1 MDNDSLNLLALAALL
16 THWSVVIGLSARI
29 IMRRR
34 PIGVLLAW
42 IALILSIPVLG
53 VIVYLFVG
61 ENRIGDKYIKR
72 VAAIRTVYDQWQQS
86 LRDRSRVDNPA
97 PDPLQR
103 QVESVTGFPVLAGNR
118 VVLLPDYE
126 STFRSLIRDIEHCR
140 STCHLE
146 FYIWHPGGLADEL
159 FESLREA
166 SRRGVHCRVI
176 LDALGSKPFLQSDRP
191 AQLRDAGVEI
201 ASALPVGL
209 LSTLFSRADLRNHR
223 KIAVIDGKTAY
234 TGSQNLVDPRF
245 FKQNEGVG
253 QWIDATIRI
262 SGPLV
267 ETLAGTFIRD
277 WESVTGSGL
286 ENLKQAHDVQP
297 VNKTGNV
304 ALQIVPSGPY
314 PNPMAIQQ
322 IILAAIYSASEELV
336 ITTPYFVP
344 DESLMT
350 ALVSA
355 AHQGVKVT
363 LIIPAKNDSRLVDY
377 ASRSTFGDLLDAG
390 VNIATYECGLLHT
403 KSITVDGKFCV
414 FGSVNMDMRS
424 LWLNFEI
431 SVLVYNRELT
441 AEIQKLQES
450 YLQESTLIE
459 AGAWK
464 QRPFS
469 QRFVENA
476 AHLAAPLL

>member
-146 FYIWHPGGLADEL
+146 YYIWHPGGLADEL
-159 FESLREA
+159 IESLREA

-277 WESVTGSGL
+277 CCLLYTS
-286 ENLKQAHDVQP
+286 D
-297 VNKTGNV
+297 
-304 ALQIVPSGPY
+304 
-314 PNPMAIQQ
+314 
-322 IILAAIYSASEELV
+322 AA
-336 ITTPYFVP
+336 
-344 DESLMT
+344 D
-350 ALVSA
+350 
-355 AHQGVKVT
+355 
-363 LIIPAKNDSRLVDY
+363 
-377 ASRSTFGDLLDAG
+377 DL
-390 VNIATYECGLLHT
+390 Y
-403 KSITVDGKFCV
+403 TV
-414 FGSVNMDMRS
+414 
-424 LWLNFEI
+424 
-431 SVLVYNRELT
+431 
-441 AEIQKLQES
+441 
-450 YLQESTLIE
+450 
-459 AGAWK
+459 
-464 QRPFS
+464 
-469 QRFVENA
+469 
-476 AHLAAPLL
+476 